1 MLDDNTQAINGI
13 EDDEDLD
20 EYYEEMPR
28 RNTPE
33 EDAMVT
39 LASVI
44 GEGALSWFLLDDE
57 ADETDEDTRRE
68 LELQLYEVSA
78 YILEAMDFTVEEYV
92 SDEEFVIRVKVP
104 DNLQEFLEG
113 AVLERF
119 RVSPSQPLG
128 VRA

>member
-1 MLDDNTQAINGI
+1 MLDDNTQATNGI
-13 EDDEDLD
+13 EDDEEDLD
-20 EYYEEMPR
+20 EYYEEMSR

-68 LELQLYEVSA
+68 LELQLYEVAS

-119 RVSPSQPLG
+119 R
-128 VRA
+128 A